1 MARQAGIEC
10 SRAAGVNIIVFSG
23 RQGGGRSRHFNLAH
37 PLTLGL
43 CALVVIGTLGTA
55 FAIGMQLG
63 ARVGGQ
69 PTDPKGWSRVLA
81 EQKSEIAE
89 IRARVQDRV
98 DAMARRLGQLDAHII
113 RIDALGK
120 RLTTMANVDRRE
132 FNFDDAPPAPP
143 AAVAS
148 VAAGSQMPDL
158 TAQLS
163 QLEQRVDLR
172 DAQLSALEN
181 VMVGRKIID
190 AVRPEGKPVGEGA
203 ISSYFGERSD
213 PFTGEEGF
221 HKGLDFAGTAGEP
234 VVAVAAGVVTW
245 VGERSGYGTLV
256 EINHGN
262 GYVTR
267 YAHNESALV
276 AVGQTVTRGEQI
288 ALMGSTGHSTGPH
301 VHFEVLHNGT
311 QIDPLTF
318 VNRLPQS

>member
-1 MARQAGIEC
+1 M
-10 SRAAGVNIIVFSG
+10 NIIVFSG
-23 RQGGGRSRHFNLAH
+23 RQGGGRSRYFNLAH
-37 PLTLGL
+37 PVTLAF
-43 CALVVIGTLGTA
+43 CALVVVGTLGGA
-55 FAIGMQLG
+55 FAMGMQLG
-63 ARVGGQ
+63 AHVGSG
-69 PTDPKGWSRVLA
+69 PTAPGAWSRILA

-89 IRARVQDRV
+89 MRARVQDRV
-98 DAMARRLGQLDAHII
+98 NAIAGRLGQLDAHII

-132 FNFDDAPPAPP
+132 FNFDDEP
-143 AAVAS
+143 S
-148 VAAGSQMPDL
+148 VAAAAAGSGPASQLPDL
-158 TAQLS
+158 TSQLS

-181 VMVGRKIID
+181 VIVGRKITES
-190 AVRPEGKPVGEGA
+190 VRPEGRPVGEGA

-234 VVAVAAGVVTW
+234 VVAVAAGVVIW
-245 VGERSGYGTLV
+245 AGERSGYGTLV

-267 YAHNESALV
+267 YAHNQNVLV
-276 AVGQTVTRGEQI
+276 TVGQTVTRGEQI

-311 QIDPLTF
+311 QIDPLIF
-318 VNRLPQS
+318 VKRLPQAG

>member
-1 MARQAGIEC
+1 
-10 SRAAGVNIIVFSG
+10 VNIIVFSS
-23 RQGGGRSRHFNLAH
+23 RQGGGRSRYFDLAQ
-37 PLTLGL
+37 PLTLAL
-43 CALVVIGTLGTA
+43 CALIVLGTLGTA

-63 ARVGGQ
+63 AHTGG
-69 PTDPKGWSRVLA
+69 PASDPKSWSRALA

-89 IRARVQDRV
+89 LRARVQERV
-98 DAMARRLGQLDAHII
+98 DAMAGRLGQLDAHII

-120 RLTTMANVDRRE
+120 RLTTMANIDRRQ
-132 FNFDDAPPAPP
+132 FNFDDEP
-143 AAVAS
+143 AA
-148 VAAGSQMPDL
+148 AAITATSGPAGNQLPDL
-158 TAQLS
+158 SSQLS
-163 QLEQRVDLR
+163 QLEERVDLR

-181 VMVGRKIID
+181 VIVGRKITE
-190 AVRPEGKPVGEGA
+190 AVRPAGWPVGDGS

-245 VGERSGYGTLV
+245 AGERSGYGTLV

-262 GYVTR
+262 GYITR
-267 YAHNESALV
+267 YAHNQSALV
-276 AVGQTVTRGEQI
+276 AVGQTVTRGEHI

-311 QIDPLTF
+311 QIDPLIF
-318 VNRLPQS
+318 VKRLPQA